1 MRRDEK
7 DGMVSAAVVV
17 LVGVIGLA
25 LALFLV

>member
-1 MRRDEK
+1 MRRDEG
-7 DGMVSAAVVV
+7 DVTVSAVLAA

>member
-1 MRRDEK
+1 MRRDER
-7 DGMVSAAVVV
+7 DVTVSAVLAA